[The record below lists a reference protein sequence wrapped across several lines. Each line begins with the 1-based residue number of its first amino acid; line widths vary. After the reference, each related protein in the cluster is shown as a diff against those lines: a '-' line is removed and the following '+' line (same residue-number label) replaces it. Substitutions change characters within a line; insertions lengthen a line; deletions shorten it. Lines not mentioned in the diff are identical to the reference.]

1 MYSFID
7 FLCVIGGGYLVYAG
21 IVMKTQGKILNN
33 VVMNKGADESAL
45 RDKEGFIN
53 YLYIKLIAAG
63 AVIILAGAANVIND
77 LTMHSAIIS
86 TAAGCAFAVAIV
98 VYAVFVNKALKKF
111 LKSPRG

>member
-7 FLCVIGGGYLVYAG
+7 FLCIIGGGYLVYAG
-21 IVMKTQGKILNN
+21 IVMKTQGKIVNN

-53 YLYIKLIAAG
+53 YLYWKLIAIG
-63 AVIILAGAANVIND
+63 AVVILAGVANVVND
-77 LTMHSAIIS
+77 LTTQLAIIS
-86 TAAGCAFAVAIV
+86 TLSSIAFFAAIV

-111 LKSPRG
+111 LKYPR

>member
-7 FLCVIGGGYLVYAG
+7 FLCIIGGGYLVYAG
-21 IVMKTQGKILNN
+21 IVMKTQGKIVNN

-53 YLYIKLIAAG
+53 YLYGKLIAIG
-63 AVIILAGAANVIND
+63 AVVILAGAANVVND
-77 LTMHSAIIS
+77 LTAQSTIIS
-86 TAAGCAFAVAIV
+86 SISSLAFFAAIV

-111 LKSPRG
+111 LKYPR